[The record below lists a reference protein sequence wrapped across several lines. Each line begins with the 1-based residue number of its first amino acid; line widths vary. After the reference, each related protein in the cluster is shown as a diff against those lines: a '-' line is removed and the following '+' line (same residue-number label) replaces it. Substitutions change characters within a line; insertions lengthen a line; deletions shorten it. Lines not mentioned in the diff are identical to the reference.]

1 MNRTTAR
8 AALLAL
14 SALLTGYVLAQQN
27 APRPQEA
34 ARDAEEPVSRSAEAT
49 VEDESSVELIELL
62 ARVAAAENRQFVVD
76 PRVRGRAR
84 IVPPVETPSYE
95 LLLSILRV
103 HGYAAVGDGGTVSVV
118 PDGIARTLPTRVV
131 QSDDDTIPKDELVS
145 RVIAVGSNAPQL
157 VPVLRPLLP
166 QYAHL
171 AATSDGRL
179 VVVDYY
185 DNVRR
190 ISELARALGR

>member
-1 MNRTTAR
+1 MNRTTAS

-14 SALLTGYVLAQQN
+14 SALLTGYVLAQQDE
-27 APRPQEA
+27 PRPQEA
-34 ARDAEEPVSRSAEAT
+34 SRDAGERVSRGVEAPI
-49 VEDESSVELIELL
+49 EDDSSIDLIELL
-62 ARVAAAENRQFVVD
+62 ARVAAAEGRQFVVD

-103 HGYAAVGDGGTVSVV
+103 HGYAAVADGDTVSVV

-131 QSDDDTIPKDELVS
+131 QNDDQTIPNDELVS
-145 RVIAVGSNAPQL
+145 RVIAVGGNAPQL

-185 DNVRR
+185 DNVLR
-190 ISELARALGR
+190 ISELARALSR